1 MKEKARKLRKEPT
14 ESESKLWNLLRN
26 RKFMGLKFRRQHPII
41 YSSSATGHDY
51 YIVDFY
57 CAELLMIIELDGG
70 IHDIQK
76 EDDEYREQRLCEMG
90 YNIIR
95 FRNQELNTLHTAM
108 HKLYLFVK
116 KLKFQN

>member
-1 MKEKARKLRKEPT
+1 MKEKARNLRKEPT
-14 ESESKLWNLLRN
+14 DSESKLWSLLRN

-41 YSSSATGHDY
+41 YSSSATGLDY

-57 CAELLMIIELDGG
+57 CAELLLILELDGE
-70 IHDIQK
+70 IHNFQK
-76 EDDEYREQRLCEMG
+76 EDDEYREQSLKQMG

-95 FRNQELNTLHTAM
+95 FQNQELNTLHIAM

-116 KLKFQN
+116 KLKPKN